1 MKVDLIRD
9 GTQNTVI
16 AVTITPEDTILFGEH
31 PLHGLDLPTRG
42 SNIIRR
48 LLEIATAVEGGVA
61 SAKASREARMARRD
75 LRQAMEAAGASTTD
89 RLHLTSFDRVIA
101 EADARELLA
110 KRPWPRAIFAKTR
123 SCRTR

>member
-75 LRQAMEAAGASTTD
+75 LRQAMEAAPQDAGYID
-89 RLHLTSFDRVIA
+89 A
-101 EADARELLA
+101 EIVPPDAGQLNEME
-110 KRPWPRAIFAKTR
+110 PG
-123 SCRTR
+123 